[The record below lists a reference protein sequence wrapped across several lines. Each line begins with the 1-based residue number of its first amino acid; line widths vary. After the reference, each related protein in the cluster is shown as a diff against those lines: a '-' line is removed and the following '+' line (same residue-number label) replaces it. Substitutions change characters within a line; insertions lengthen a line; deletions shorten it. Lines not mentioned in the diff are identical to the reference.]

1 MTYPGN
7 YSELSNSQKIIWLK
21 TQRQGGIIG
30 NFRNSLCAVYEQI
43 RISCSKSEAQSCVY
57 EDVFSSMK
65 IPDVYNPFDFCL
77 ELHNLEYIKIQPTK
91 SLHILSIIKEI
102 DF

>member
-7 YSELSNSQKIIWLK
+7 YSELSNIQKIVWLK
-21 TQRQGGIIG
+21 MQRQGVIIG
-30 NFRNSLCAVYEQI
+30 NFRNCLCLVYEHI

-57 EDVFSSMK
+57 EDMFSSTT
-65 IPDVYNPFDFCL
+65 IPGIYNPFDYCL
-77 ELHNLEYIKIQPTK
+77 ELYNLGYIEIQVVN
-91 SLHILSIIKEI
+91 SLHILSILKEI